1 MDGIIL
7 LAMVFAHIFADFVFQ
22 NNFMSLYKQ
31 KKTWDIELQNV
42 PENKRKMYKR
52 DYIVVLLVH
61 SFSWAFI
68 TFLPLLYYE
77 CYWYYIILVIL
88 QTPIHAYIDDTKC
101 NILAINLVTD
111 QALHLVQ
118 IVLPF
123 ILYKIIF

>member
-7 LAMVFAHIFADFVFQ
+7 LSMIFAHIFADFVFQ
-22 NNFMSLYKQ
+22 NNFMATYKQ
-31 KKTWDIELQNV
+31 KSNWIEYVSASNGL
-42 PENKRKMYKR
+42 YKN
-52 DYIVVLLVH
+52 DYKVVLLVH

-68 TFLPLLYYE
+68 TYLPLLYYE
-77 CYWYYIILVIL
+77 CYLYYALLVIL
-88 QTPIHAYIDDTKC
+88 QTPIHTYIDHLKC
-101 NILAINLVTD
+101 NLLKINLVTD

>member
-1 MDGIIL
+1 MDIIIF
-7 LAMVFAHIFADFVFQ
+7 LAMIFAHIYADFKFQ
-22 NNFMSLYKQ
+22 GDFMATYKQ
-31 KKTWDIELQNV
+31 KKRWLSYINDREG
-42 PENKRKMYKR
+42 KKYKY

-68 TFLPLLYYE
+68 TYLPLLYYE
-77 CYWYYIILVIL
+77 CYLYYAILVIL
-88 QTPIHAYIDDTKC
+88 QTPIHAYIDHVKC
-101 NILAINLVTD
+101 NLLKINLVTD